1 MAGFYCFLHSDRRDK
16 ARYTLSMS
24 RESIVFVVG
33 IMLFFTPQ
41 IGIPNDWK
49 LYIYMTMGVVLM
61 LVGYTL
67 RRREW
72 LRRVEREDGER
83 ASDSFSESEPKRST
97 AMSGVAP
104 EGTYE

>member
-1 MAGFYCFLHSDRRDK
+1 MAGFYRFLHSDRRDK

-33 IMLFFTPQ
+33 IMLFFTPH
-41 IGIPNDWK
+41 IGIPSDWK
-49 LYIYMTMGVVLM
+49 MYIYMAAGVVLM

-83 ASDSFSESEPKRST
+83 ASDSFSESEPQRAQAT
-97 AMSGVAP
+97 SGVMP
-104 EGTYE
+104 EVTYE